1 MPEISISMPWPSIA
15 LSPNGRA
22 HWRDKHKAAK
32 ASKNYAWG
40 MTKSLMGPLGIV
52 PGSWIGPIAV
62 RLIFHPAVTR
72 DRDLDNMQASQKAA
86 LDGIALALGVNDTH
100 FQPVSAIGDQRK
112 PACVVITL
120 SPAAVKMPVRG
131 TIS

>member
-1 MPEISISMPWPSIA
+1 MTSITVEMPWPSIA

-40 MTKSLMGPLGIV
+40 MTKSLMVPLCIV
-52 PGSWIGPIAV
+52 PGSWIGPISV
-62 RLIFHPAVTR
+62 QLTFHPAVDR

-86 LDGIALALGVNDTH
+86 LDGIALALGINDTH
-100 FQPVSAIGDQRK
+100 FRPVSSIGEHRK

>member
-1 MPEISISMPWPSIA
+1 MPEISISMPWPLVDI
-15 LSPNGRA
+15 SPNGRA
-22 HWRDKHKAAK
+22 HWRDKHKATK

-40 MTKSLMGPLGIV
+40 MAKSLMGPLGIV
-52 PGSWIGPIAV
+52 PGSWLGPISV
-62 RLIFHPAVTR
+62 QLMFHPAVTR

-86 LDGIALALGVNDTH
+86 LDGIALALGINDTH
-100 FQPVSAIGDQRK
+100 FRPVSSIGDQRK

-120 SPAAVKMPVRG
+120 SPAAVKMEVRG

>member
-1 MPEISISMPWPSIA
+1 MPEISIEMPWPSIA

-22 HWRDKHKAAK
+22 HWRDKHKATK

-40 MTKSLMGPLGIV
+40 IAKSLMGPLGIV
-52 PGSWIGPIAV
+52 PGSWIGPISV
-62 RLIFHPAVTR
+62 QLTFHPSVTR

-86 LDGIALALGVNDTH
+86 LDGIALALGINDTH
-100 FQPVSAIGDQRK
+100 FRPVSFIGDHRK

-120 SPAAVKMPVRG
+120 SPAAVSMPVRG
-131 TIS
+131 SIS

>member
-1 MPEISISMPWPSIA
+1 MPEISISMPCPSIA

-22 HWRDKHKAAK
+22 HWRDKHIATK
-32 ASKNYAWG
+32 ASKSYAWG

-52 PGSWIGPIAV
+52 PGSWIGPISV
-62 RLIFHPAVTR
+62 QLTFHPSVTR

-86 LDGIALALGVNDTH
+86 LDGIALALGINDTH
-100 FQPVSAIGDQRK
+100 FRPVSSIGEHRK

>member
-1 MPEISISMPWPSIA
+1 MTSITVQMPWPSIA

-22 HWRDKHKAAK
+22 HWRDKHKATK
-32 ASKNYAWG
+32 ASKSYAWG

-52 PGSWIGPIAV
+52 PGSWIGPISV
-62 RLIFHPAVTR
+62 QLTFHPAVTR

-86 LDGIALALGVNDTH
+86 LDGIALALGINDTH
-100 FQPVSAIGDQRK
+100 FRPVSAIGDQRK

-131 TIS
+131 SIS